1 MIKII
6 GNTETSNTKIISKIN
21 NTKIDFFYIKNKDN
35 FRDRILEEINKD
47 DEILDIGKGMRD
59 KYKNINCKKKEILNK
74 DTSDDADII
83 FDLCQDLDNTLMN
96 KYDKIICLAILEHVY
111 NPFLAVNN
119 LKLMLRENGLIFGYV
134 PYLYF
139 YHAPKD
145 LKFQDFFRFSK
156 DALAYL
162 FKDFSEVTLFPV
174 RGRVS
179 APLNLLFAGI
189 WKKYI
194 EKTSLNILLDK
205 FASNEQNLKQCSG
218 FNFIVRK

>member
-6 GNTETSNTKIISKIN
+6 GNTENTNTKIISKIN

-35 FRDRILEEINKD
+35 FRDRIVKEINKD

-74 DTSDDADII
+74 DASDDADIV
-83 FDLCQDLDNTLMN
+83 FDLCQDLDNTLIN

-134 PYLYF
+134 PYLNF

-179 APLNLLFAGI
+179 TPLNLLFAGI

-205 FASNEQNLKQCSG
+205 FASDEKNLKQCSG

>member
-6 GNTETSNTKIISKIN
+6 GNTETTNTKIISKIN

-35 FRDRILEEINKD
+35 FRDRIVEEIKKD

-74 DTSDDADII
+74 DTSDDADIV

-96 KYDKIICLAILEHVY
+96 KYDEIICLAILEHVY

>member
-6 GNTETSNTKIISKIN
+6 GNTETTNTKIISKIN

-35 FRDRILEEINKD
+35 FRDRIVEEINKD

-74 DTSDDADII
+74 DTSDDADIV
-83 FDLCQDLDNTLMN
+83 FDLCLDLDNTLMN